1 MKMILSGLENVKRLR
16 RKGPELPT
24 KTPQESAVSMHSG
37 CDLTKAAYGQRTH
50 LEALVGFKEGSEPC
64 SFSLQNAFARKTTKP
79 EKVHS
84 GCKLKP
90 KKQHCPTTKKHAC
103 YT

>member
-1 MKMILSGLENVKRLR
+1 MILSGLENVKRLR

-50 LEALVGFKEGSEPC
+50 LEASLHPSHLAPPDRLEVGH
-64 SFSLQNAFARKTTKP
+64 FSLLGRRRHNSAVWKGDKANAIERDGRRFM
-79 EKVHS
+79 
-84 GCKLKP
+84 KLLS
-90 KKQHCPTTKKHAC
+90 
-103 YT
+103 